1 MLQSSFTFL
10 KKNIRNERLSP
21 VIKWAGGKEA
31 ELKHILPRIPDHFE
45 RYFEPFVGGGAVYFA
60 LDCLEFFIN
69 DKSSE
74 LMTLYELI
82 KQDDEQLYSSLFKIN
97 DNWRLLE
104 RIVENNRDRFMLI
117 YEISR
122 PTQVTVLQIKDW
134 VTEFV
139 IQHVE
144 DFNSILSTSFNLD
157 IENFIHEVIR
167 NLTNKLARMR
177 EIERRKGLLSYSD
190 ILDNVESAL
199 KSAFYMHF
207 RHLYNKSSAYGI
219 NKSFG
224 TAIFY
229 FVREFCYAAM
239 FRYNRRGEFN
249 VPYGGIQY
257 NRKDFRKKISA
268 MRSKAYREQFKKTRL
283 YCLDFEEFLN
293 NRRPSVNDFIFV
305 DPPYDSDFSTYTKNT
320 FGHEEHIR
328 LAMYLLNCPAHFML
342 VIKNTEFIKGL
353 YPPENDKLNIVAFDK
368 RYTVSF
374 QNRNDKN
381 AEHLLITN
389 YRLEGERE

>member
-1 MLQSSFTFL
+1 MLQTSFSPRMINL
-10 KKNIRNERLSP
+10 RSERLSP

-31 ELKHILPRIPDHFE
+31 ELKHILPNVPDRFE

-60 LDCLEFFIN
+60 LDCDELLIN
-69 DKSSE
+69 DKSTE
-74 LMTLYELI
+74 LMTLYELV
-82 KQDDEQLYSSLFKIN
+82 QSNDDEFFTRLFEIN
-97 DNWRLLE
+97 ENWRLLE
-104 RIVENNRDRFMLI
+104 RIVEPNADRLATI
-117 YEISR
+117 YQNSR
-122 PTQVTVLQIKDW
+122 PPSVAPLQIKDW

-139 IQHVE
+139 IQHAE
-144 DFNSILSTSFNLD
+144 DFNSILSTSFNLN

-167 NLTNKLARMR
+167 NLTNKLERMR
-177 EIERRKGLLSYSD
+177 QIELQKGQLSPAD
-190 ILDNVESAL
+190 VLDNVESAL

-207 RHLYNKSSAYGI
+207 RHLYNKSGAYGI

-257 NRKDFRKKISA
+257 NRKDFHKKIGV
-268 MRSKAYREQFKKTRL
+268 MRTKPYQEHFSKTKLF
-283 YCLDFEEFLN
+283 CLDFEEFLEAQH
-293 NRRPSVNDFIFV
+293 PSADDFIFV
-305 DPPYDSDFSTYTKNT
+305 DPPYDSDFSTYTKNL
-320 FGHEEHIR
+320 FGREEQIR
-328 LAMYLLNCPAHFML
+328 LADYLLHCPARFML
-342 VIKNTEFIKGL
+342 VIKNTEFIEGLYANKGL
-353 YPPENDKLNIVAFDK
+353 KIETFDK

-381 AEHLLITN
+381 AEHLLIMN
-389 YRLEGERE
+389 Y

>member
-1 MLQSSFTFL
+1 MLQSGFSFL
-10 KKNIRNERLSP
+10 HENIRTERLSP

-31 ELKHILPRIPDHFE
+31 ELKHILPGIPYKFE
-45 RYFEPFVGGGAVYFA
+45 RYFEPFVGGGAVYFS
-60 LDCLEFFIN
+60 LECPQFFIN
-69 DKSSE
+69 DKSAE

-82 KQDDEQLYSSLFKIN
+82 KQDDEHFFSCLFKIN

-104 RIVENNRDRFMLI
+104 RVVENNRERLTWIFED
-117 YEISR
+117 SR
-122 PTQVTVLQIKDW
+122 PIHVTALQIKDW

-139 IQHVE
+139 IQHSE
-144 DFNSILSTSFNLD
+144 DFNSILSTSFNLN

-167 NLTNKLARMR
+167 NLTNKMSRMR

-190 ILDNVESAL
+190 ILDNIESAL

-268 MRSKAYREQFKKTRL
+268 MRSMAYRKQFEKTQL
-283 YCLDFEEFLN
+283 FCLDFEEFLN
-293 NRRPSVNDFIFV
+293 RLKPSVNDFIFV
-305 DPPYDSDFSTYTKNT
+305 DPPYDSDFSTYTKNP
-320 FGHEEHIR
+320 FGHDEHIR
-328 LAMYLLNCPAHFML
+328 LAEYLLNTPANFML
-342 VIKNTEFIKGL
+342 VIKNSDFIKGL
-353 YPPENDKLNIVAFDK
+353 YPPEHPKLYIEAFDK

-389 YRLEGERE
+389 YPLKGKSE